1 MKRVQKWLAV
11 MLAVIMALGCVTTVY
26 AAPDNITVHLDV
38 TYGQTEARTM
48 VDMINEFRTG
58 NDAWVWN
65 SDNIT
70 KTHYNDLKEVAY
82 DYDLEQSAMQ
92 RAAEIALS
100 YEHERPNGASFTSA
114 IPGYGGI
121 PIWTAGECIYIGYLS
136 AEKAFTGW
144 QETDKQYD
152 GQGHRRIM
160 LNKKYNRVGIGHAV
174 YKGVD
179 CWVLEFAANSTASLP
194 AETAPNDQTTTVQID
209 VSTSKISSLN
219 LNSIDEYLSMQLNG
233 STDLPMVEGTMR
245 MDGTSSIMTPVTI
258 EIMPD
263 WKVDNNSIAAI
274 ENGKL
279 VAKSAG
285 STTISASVNG
295 QTVTAFVTVT
305 KTPIDAAV
313 VSLSQENFSYI
324 GEPIKPVPTVTLNGK
339 TLAAGT
345 DYTVSYENN
354 TNVGT
359 ASVVITGTG
368 SYSGTVKKNFTITE
382 CAHDWDGGNV
392 TTPAGCETDG
402 VMTYTCKLCG
412 ATKTEMIPAEGHKW
426 NEGNVRTEPDCE
438 SAGEKVYTCTVCH
451 QERTESIDPLGHD
464 WDGGQITKQ
473 PSCTETG
480 EKTITC
486 TRCCDSYTETIDAS
500 GHGFG
505 KWVTVTSPTCTGQG
519 SEQRTCSRCGFT
531 ETQNLDATGHDWES
545 EYTVDKE
552 PTCTEDGSQSIHC
565 SKCDAVKDTQVLA
578 SLGHEWN
585 DGAETI
591 APECETPGVK
601 TYTCQRCGDTYTEP
615 IPALEHDWDDGA
627 ITTEPTC
634 LEAGVK
640 TYTCN
645 RCHDTKTEPVTA
657 LGHDYGKWTVTKP
670 ATCTVTGER
679 TCTCSRCKDEQTETI
694 AMIPHTWNSG
704 VITTAATCTAE
715 GVRTFTCEI
724 CDTTRTESVEKAP
737 HTPATDAAVEAT
749 CESTGLTEGS
759 HCSVCGEV
767 LTAQEVVPAKG
778 HSWDEGAVATE
789 PTCTGAGV
797 RTYTCTVCGATK
809 TESIDALGHNFG
821 VWETVTASTCT
832 DEGSEK
838 RVCSRCG
845 YTETRNL
852 DASGHTWESD
862 YTIDKEPTCT
872 TEGSESIHCSN
883 CDAVK
888 DTKVISALGHNWN
901 EGTVTKAATCTETGE
916 KTYTCSRCGDT
927 YIETIPLAAH
937 DFQWVIDK
945 EATETEEGSRH
956 EECAVCGLIGKTE
969 TVPVLETEPTVTPEP
984 DQNNAGG
991 NGGSG
996 SNTTANTSAT
1006 TTGTAATAGNT
1017 DQVSSPETGD
1027 NSPIYV
1033 YAVFAVLAAGVMT
1046 ILLVGKKKRA

>member
-11 MLAVIMALGCVTTVY
+11 MLAVILALGCVTTVY
-26 AAPDNITVHLDV
+26 AAPDEITIQLDV
-38 TYGQTEARTM
+38 TYGQSEARKM
-48 VDMINEFRTG
+48 LDMINNFRTG
-58 NDAWVWN
+58 DDAWCWN
-65 SDNIT
+65 EENTEQVKFDN
-70 KTHYNDLKEVAY
+70 LKELDY
-82 DYDLEQSAMQ
+82 DYDLEQIAMQ
-92 RAAEIALS
+92 RAAEIVLNYA
-100 YEHERPNGASFTSA
+100 HTRPDGSHWSSA
-114 IPGYGGI
+114 MSE
-121 PIWTAGECIYIGYLS
+121 IWTTISNKGENIYIGYLS
-136 AEKAFTGW
+136 AKSAFTGW
-144 QETDKQYD
+144 REDEEWYA
-152 GQGHRRIM
+152 GQGHRRNM
-160 LNKKYNRVGIGHAV
+160 LGRNYNRVGIGHAV
-174 YKGVD
+174 YNGVD
-179 CWVLEFAANSTASLP
+179 CWVQEFAYSWADLP
-194 AETAPNDQTTTVQID
+194 TETAPNDQTTTVQID
-209 VSTSKISSLN
+209 VSTGNIESLS
-219 LNSIDEYLSMQLNG
+219 LNSIDEHLSMQLNG
-233 STDLPMVEGTMR
+233 STDLPMIEGTMR
-245 MDGTSSIMTPVTI
+245 LEGTSYIIPPVTF
-258 EIMPD
+258 ETMPE
-263 WKVDNNSIAAI
+263 WTVDNNSIVAI

-279 VAKSAG
+279 VAKSVG
-285 STTISASVNG
+285 STTISASVKG
-295 QTVTAFVTVT
+295 QTVTARVTVT
-305 KTPIDAAV
+305 SIPIDDADV
-313 VSLSQENFSYI
+313 LLSQESFGYAGKPI
-324 GEPIKPVPTVTLNGK
+324 EPMPTVTLNGK
-339 TLAAGT
+339 PLTAGT
-345 DYTVSYENN
+345 DYTVRYENN
-354 TNVGT
+354 INVGT
-359 ASVVITGTG
+359 ASVIITGTG
-368 SYSGTVKKNFTITE
+368 SYSGTVKKDFTITE
-382 CAHDWDGGNV
+382 CAHKWDEGAV
-392 TTPAGCETDG
+392 TTLAGCETDG

-412 ATKTEMIPAEGHKW
+412 ATKTEMIPAEGHNW
-426 NEGNVRTEPDCE
+426 DEGNVRTEPGCE

-464 WDGGQITKQ
+464 WAGGQTTKQ

-486 TRCCDSYTETIDAS
+486 KRCSDSYTETIDAL
-500 GHGFG
+500 GHAFG
-505 KWVTVTSPTCTGQG
+505 EWKTITSPTCTGGG
-519 SEQRTCSRCGFT
+519 SEQKTCSRCNFT
-531 ETQNLDATGHDWES
+531 ESRNLDATGHDWKND
-545 EYTVDKE
+545 YTVDKE

-565 SKCDAVKDTQVLA
+565 SKCDAVKGTQVLA
-578 SLGHEWN
+578 SLGHKW
-585 DGAETI
+585 DAGVETI
-591 APECETPGVK
+591 APGCETPGEK
-601 TYTCQRCGDTYTEP
+601 TYTCQRCGDTYREL
-615 IPALEHDWDDGA
+615 IPAREHDWDDGA

-645 RCHDTKTEPVTA
+645 HCHDTKTESVTA
-657 LGHDYGKWTVTKP
+657 LGHDYGEWSVTKP
-670 ATCTVTGER
+670 ATCTEAG
-679 TCTCSRCKDEQTETI
+679 EQTHSCLRCGNVETQTI
-694 AMIPHTWNSG
+694 ATIPHTWDNG

-767 LTAQEVVPAKG
+767 LTAREVVPAKG
-778 HSWDEGAVATE
+778 HSWGEGAVATE

-996 SNTTANTSAT
+996 SNTIANTSAT

>member
-11 MLAVIMALGCVTTVY
+11 MLAVILALGCVTTVY
-26 AAPDNITVHLDV
+26 AAPDEITIQLDV
-38 TYGQTEARTM
+38 TYRQSEARKM
-48 VDMINEFRTG
+48 LVMINNFRTG
-58 NDAWVWN
+58 DDAWCWN
-65 SDNIT
+65 EENTERVEFDN
-70 KTHYNDLKEVAY
+70 LKELDY
-82 DYDLEQSAMQ
+82 DYDLEQIAMQ
-92 RAAEIALS
+92 RAAEIVLNYA
-100 YEHERPNGASFTSA
+100 HTRPDGSHWSSAMSGIMTTITS
-114 IPGYGGI
+114 
-121 PIWTAGECIYIGYLS
+121 WGENIYIGYNLS
-136 AEKAFTGW
+136 AESAFTGW
-144 QETDKQYD
+144 REDGERYD
-152 GQGHRRIM
+152 GQVHRRIM
-160 LNKKYNRVGIGHAV
+160 LSRNFNRVGIGHAV
-174 YKGVD
+174 YNGVD
-179 CWVLEFAANSTASLP
+179 CWVQEFAKSTADLP
-194 AETAPNDQTTTVQID
+194 TETTPNDQTTTVQID
-209 VSTSKISSLN
+209 VSTGNIESLS
-219 LNSIDEYLSMQLNG
+219 LNSIDEHLSMQLNG
-233 STDLPMVEGTMR
+233 STDLPMIEGTMR
-245 MDGTSSIMTPVTI
+245 LEGTSYIIPPVTF
-258 EIMPD
+258 ETMPEWTVGD
-263 WKVDNNSIAAI
+263 NSIAAI

-279 VAKSAG
+279 VAKSVG
-285 STTISASVNG
+285 STTISASVKG
-295 QTVTAFVTVT
+295 QTVTVPVTVT
-305 KTPIDAAV
+305 RIPIDDADV
-313 VSLSQENFSYI
+313 FLSPESFSYV
-324 GEPIKPVPTVTLNGK
+324 GKPIEPVPTVTLNGK
-339 TLAAGT
+339 TLTAGT

-354 TNVGT
+354 INVGT
-359 ASVVITGTG
+359 ASVIITGIG
-368 SYSGTVKKNFTITE
+368 SYSGTVEKDFTITE
-382 CAHDWDGGNV
+382 CGHTWDKGTV
-392 TTPAGCETDG
+392 TTPAGCETSG
-402 VMTYTCKLCG
+402 VRTYKCTVCGDTYTEVIAATGHSFSGWVESKPSTCTEEGQNTRTCATCSKVETQPIEALGHDYAAGVITTEPTCTKEGVETYTCENCG
-412 ATKTEMIPAEGHKW
+412 
-426 NEGNVRTEPDCE
+426 
-438 SAGEKVYTCTVCH
+438 
-451 QERTESIDPLGHD
+451 
-464 WDGGQITKQ
+464 
-473 PSCTETG
+473 
-480 EKTITC
+480 
-486 TRCCDSYTETIDAS
+486 DSYTEPIDAL
-500 GHGFG
+500 GHNFG
-505 KWVTVTSPTCTGQG
+505 NWMTVTSPTCTGQG
-519 SEQRTCSRCGFT
+519 SEQRTCSRCSFT
-531 ETQNLDATGHDWES
+531 ETRNIDETGHDWKS
-545 EYTVDKE
+545 DYTVDKE
-552 PTCTEDGSQSIHC
+552 PTCTEDGSRSIHC
-565 SKCDAVKDTQVLA
+565 SKCDAVKDTEVLA
-578 SLGHEWN
+578 SLGHKWDAGE
-585 DGAETI
+585 ETI
-591 APECETPGVK
+591 APGCETPG
-601 TYTCQRCGDTYTEP
+601 E
-615 IPALEHDWDDGA
+615 
-627 ITTEPTC
+627 
-634 LEAGVK
+634 K

-645 RCHDTKTEPVTA
+645 HCHDTKTESVTA

-679 TCTCSRCKDEQTETI
+679 TRTCSRCGDVQTETI

-724 CDTTRTESVEKAP
+724 CGTTCTKPVEKAP

-749 CESTGLTEGS
+749 CEGTGLTEGS

-778 HSWDEGAVATE
+778 HSWDEGVVATE
-789 PTCTGAGV
+789 PTCTEAGV
-797 RTYTCTVCGATK
+797 RTYTCTVCRATK
-809 TESIDALGHNFG
+809 TKSIDALGHNFG

-852 DASGHTWESD
+852 DVSGHTWESD

-1046 ILLVGKKKRA
+1046 ILLVGKKKRARQH